1 MTPIPPLAAD
11 ELLTLI
17 AQLVALLSLALVLG
31 RLATRVGMP
40 AIVGEL
46 LAGVLLG
53 PSLLGHTAPAVYHW
67 LFPSQPTQQHLLD
80 AVGQFGVLLLVGI
93 AGAHLDVADLPR
105 RGATAVRISVL
116 GLVIPL
122 ALGIT
127 AGYFA
132 PGSLMNKSD
141 RVVFAMF
148 LGVAMC
154 VTAIPVIAKTLAD
167 MNLLHRE
174 VGQLTLTA
182 GMLDDAVGWFL
193 LSVVSA
199 MAAVGLHRGPLTRS
213 VLYLVG
219 FVLFATLAGRYIVR
233 WVMRL
238 AGRSKE
244 YGTSIMVAVVL
255 ILSGAAVTQALHMEA
270 VFGAFVVGVLI
281 GARGVTEPR
290 RLAPLRTVVL
300 SVLAPI
306 FLATAGLRMD
316 LKVLGNPTVLL
327 AAIVALAI
335 AIAGK
340 FAGAYLGARLSRMG
354 HWAGI
359 AIGAGMNSRGVVE
372 IVVAMVGLRL
382 GVLNVASY
390 TIVALIAVV
399 TSLMAPP
406 LLRLAMSR
414 VAQDAEERL
423 RQEYQQEWTSAG
435 VVA

>member
-1 MTPIPPLAAD
+1 VTPVPPLAAD

-17 AQLVALLSLALVLG
+17 VQLVALLSAALILG
-31 RLATRVGMP
+31 RVAARVGMP

-46 LAGVLLG
+46 LAGVVLG
-53 PSLLGHTAPAVYHW
+53 PSLLGHTAPALYHW
-67 LFPSQPTQQHLLD
+67 LFPARPSQQHLLD
-80 AVGQFGVLLLVGI
+80 AVGQFGILLLVGI
-93 AGAHLDVADLPR
+93 AGAHLDIASVPR
-105 RGATAVRISVL
+105 RGATALRISVL

-122 ALGIT
+122 AFGVA

-132 PGSLMNKSD
+132 PGLLIANSD
-141 RVVFAMF
+141 RAVFAMF
-148 LGVAMC
+148 VGVAMC

-174 VGQLTLTA
+174 IGQLTLTA
-182 GMLDDAVGWFL
+182 GMFDDAVGWFL

-199 MAAVGLHRGPLTRS
+199 MATAGLHRGALTRS

-219 FVLFATLAGRYIVR
+219 FVVVTTLVGRYLVR
-233 WVMRL
+233 GVMRL

-244 YGTSIMVAVVL
+244 YSTSIMAAVVL
-255 ILSGAAVTQALHMEA
+255 ILVGAMVTQSLHMEA
-270 VFGAFVVGVLI
+270 VFGAFAVGVLI
-281 GARGVTEPR
+281 GTQGVVEPR

-316 LKVLGNPTVLL
+316 LTVLGNPTVLL
-327 AAIVALAI
+327 AAVVAVAI
-335 AIAGK
+335 AILGK

-359 AIGAGMNSRGVVE
+359 AMGAGMNARGVIE
-372 IVVAMVGLRL
+372 IVVATVGLRL

-390 TIVALIAVV
+390 TIVALIAMI

-406 LLRLAMSR
+406 LLRVAMSR
-414 VAQDAEERL
+414 VGQDAEERMRL
-423 RQEYQQEWTSAG
+423 EYQQEWSSAG
-435 VVA
+435 LGA